1 MNADLCR
8 ILVFA
13 AIPLLLVEVFLALEY
28 TGMNRKFDMILMVAV
43 CGTVGIMLF
52 GSFVADGWLT

>member
-1 MNADLCR
+1 MNAEIFR
-8 ILVFA
+8 IIVFA

-28 TGMNRKFDMILMVAV
+28 TGMNRKFDMILMAAV

>member
-1 MNADLCR
+1 MNAEIFR

-28 TGMNRKFDMILMVAV
+28 TGTNRKFDIILMTAV

-52 GSFVADGWLT
+52 GSFVADGWLI